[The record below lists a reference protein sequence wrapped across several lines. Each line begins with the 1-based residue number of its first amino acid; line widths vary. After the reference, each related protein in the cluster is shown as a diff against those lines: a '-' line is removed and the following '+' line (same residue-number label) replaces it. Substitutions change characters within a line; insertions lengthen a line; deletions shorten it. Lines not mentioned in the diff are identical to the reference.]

1 MTLKTYNDHFK
12 LIRRNPVNILS
23 IPFAERSEALIRE
36 AIKRDENMV
45 YRFEPDEM
53 DERYARAVA
62 KVQPRRLDYLPKHLR
77 TTEVLRL
84 AVNYKEMLRYAPPE
98 SLTVDLVDEA
108 LAEAPLAV
116 KYVPE
121 QWITS
126 ELAQTV
132 VQADAFAY
140 VDLPKAFQTRSLAG
154 VAVKI
159 HGAMLHKIDPTL
171 WDDDLVDTA
180 LSESP
185 FMIHKISAPW
195 LTAQRVIDALER
207 IGGSKL
213 ALYRHIPE
221 ALKTNQMKWRF
232 LQRGIEVIGDIT
244 LDEFKVLLE
253 ECHPTEPLM
262 VLASGLTGALKQLNK
277 PHEGSHCDLAAKYI
291 AATCSLDDLV
301 GKRLNAQQVQMLA
314 PYFGT
319 GPLLTVTK
327 VKPEDKRSL
336 LSSNLEL

>member
-1 MTLKTYNDHFK
+1 MSLKSYNEHFNR
-12 LIRRNPVNILS
+12 IRKNPANILK

-36 AIKRDENMV
+36 AIKRDENLV
-45 YRFEPDEM
+45 YSFEPDEM
-53 DERYARAVA
+53 DDRYARAVV
-62 KVQPRRLDYLPKHLR
+62 KLQPRRLDYLPKHLL

-84 AVNYKEMLRYAPPE
+84 AVSYREMLKYAPVE
-98 SLTVDLVDEA
+98 SLTADLLDEA
-108 LAEAPLAV
+108 LTESPLSV

-121 QWITS
+121 QLITRD
-126 ELAQTV
+126 LAHAV
-132 VQADAFAY
+132 VQADPFAY
-140 VDLPKAFQTRSLAG
+140 VDLPKEFQTRFLAG

-159 HGAMLHKIDPTL
+159 HGSMLPRIDPSL
-171 WDDDLVDTA
+171 WDDELVDAA
-180 LSESP
+180 LGESP
-185 FMIHKISAPW
+185 FIIHKLSPPW
-195 LTAQRVIDALER
+195 LTAQRILHALER

-213 ALYRHIPE
+213 ALYRHTPE
-221 ALKTNQMKWRF
+221 ELKTNQMKWRF

-291 AATCSLDDLV
+291 AATCALDDLV
-301 GKRLNAQQVQMLA
+301 GKRLNAQQVEALA
-314 PYFGT
+314 PYFGA

-327 VKPEDKRSL
+327 VKAEDKRSL
-336 LSSNLEL
+336 LSSSLEI